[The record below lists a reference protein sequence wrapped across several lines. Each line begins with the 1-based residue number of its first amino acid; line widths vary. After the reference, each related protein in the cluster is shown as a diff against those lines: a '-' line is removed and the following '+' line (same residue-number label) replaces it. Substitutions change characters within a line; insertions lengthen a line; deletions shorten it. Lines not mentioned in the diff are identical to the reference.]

1 MFKHSYVRDQFYS
14 NITTL
19 WHTFTISQNLYLFA
33 DHHESIETAKE
44 GQKET
49 SQTKETL
56 VHKIHE

>member
-1 MFKHSYVRDQFYS
+1 MAYLHYLS
-14 NITTL
+14 
-19 WHTFTISQNLYLFA
+19 NLYLFA